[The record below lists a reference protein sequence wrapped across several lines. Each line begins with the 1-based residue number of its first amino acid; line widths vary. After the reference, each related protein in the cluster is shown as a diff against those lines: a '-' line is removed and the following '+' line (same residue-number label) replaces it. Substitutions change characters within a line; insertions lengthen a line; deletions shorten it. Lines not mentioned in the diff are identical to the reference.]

1 MVKENIF
8 TKMETYMKDNFLMD
22 LDMEKVYF
30 IKLMEVNIK
39 ENGNIINDM
48 ENSNL

>member
-1 MVKENIF
+1 
-8 TKMETYMKDNFLMD
+8 MD
-22 LDMEKVYF
+22 LDMERVYF